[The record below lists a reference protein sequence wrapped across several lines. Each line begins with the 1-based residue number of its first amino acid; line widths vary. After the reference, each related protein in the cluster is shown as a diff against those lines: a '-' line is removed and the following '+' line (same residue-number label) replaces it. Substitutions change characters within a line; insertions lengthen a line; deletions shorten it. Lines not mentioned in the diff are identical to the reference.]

1 MPPSMS
7 TLICFVAAIPTI
19 LLKCSSRHW
28 LVRFVRLLN
37 RIHEST
43 EFRPQRVL
51 SSAQE
56 RSNDC
61 NCRLRNRQFRIVSAR
76 ARTLRGQG
84 GHDRKRRRVVGRGR
98 HGSPRQGRYCCFKV
112 GKGTVQPP
120 TMDRPTL

>member
-56 RSNDC
+56 RSNDWK
-61 NCRLRNRQFRIVSAR
+61 CRLRYRQFRVISAR
-76 ARTLRGQG
+76 DRTLGGQG
-84 GHDRKRRRVVGRGR
+84 GQDRQRK
-98 HGSPRQGRYCCFKV
+98 
-112 GKGTVQPP
+112 TVDGEGQ
-120 TMDRPTL
+120 DGYASEGDVW